1 LVTSGAAA
9 SAAVAMF
16 QRGSH
21 HEGKPEIRSLV
32 DGRGSS
38 RVARNRRSAPS
49 EPVGCARRLHRRGNR
64 CRVLVAGRSHR
75 AVDLTSGFDGAA
87 LRGPALA
94 TSSSTSSRCKDAL
107 PFYAEL
113 RELGPLP
120 PVSSSETFSACG
132 PGPNPVI
139 GPDASPV
146 FPTARVSRRSSRTPA
161 RAPMP
166 PLVSPRERQ
175 PWWM

>member
-1 LVTSGAAA
+1 MKESQKFAVWLTDDAARA
-9 SAAVAMF
+9 FLGIDA
-16 QRGSH
+16 QH
-21 HEGKPEIRSLV
+21 PQ
-32 DGRGSS
+32 S
-38 RVARNRRSAPS
+38 RWVVLG
-49 EPVGCARRLHRRGNR
+49 ELHRRGNR

-120 PVSSSETFSACG
+120 SVSSSETFSACG